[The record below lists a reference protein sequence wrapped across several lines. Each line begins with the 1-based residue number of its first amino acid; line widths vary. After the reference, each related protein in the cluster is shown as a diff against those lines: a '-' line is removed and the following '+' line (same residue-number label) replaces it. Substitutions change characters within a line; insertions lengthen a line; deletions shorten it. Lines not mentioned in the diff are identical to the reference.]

1 MNPTIDPTILHTELT
16 TDPVVVGYAAQLG
29 KSDIAVA
36 AMCNATTGNGAAT
49 IQIPSM
55 SKGSW
60 IASLLPLEDLVA
72 SGLNLS
78 GVALST
84 GVIAKWNA
92 RIAEIRGGDS
102 TIATYI
108 MLPLLNS
115 GVSDGLLTTAFVT
128 QITTRIGS
136 RAEVLF
142 GAGATVVHEDV
153 SKALG
158 NWLKG

>member
-1 MNPTIDPTILHTELT
+1 MIDYTALKTEIT
-16 TDPVVVGYAAQLG
+16 TDPVAVGYASQLN

-36 AMCNATTGNGAAT
+36 AMCNAITGNGAAS

-60 IASLLPLEDLVA
+60 IAALLPLEDLVA
-72 SGLNLS
+72 SGLNTS
-78 GVALST
+78 GVALSS
-84 GVIAKWNA
+84 GIIAKWTA

-102 TIATYI
+102 IIQTTVMI
-108 MLPLLNS
+108 PLLNS
-115 GVSDGLLTTAFVT
+115 AVTDGLITSTYLT
-128 QITTRIGS
+128 QITTRMGS
-136 RAEVLF
+136 RAEALF
-142 GAGATVVHEDV
+142 GAGTTIAHQDV